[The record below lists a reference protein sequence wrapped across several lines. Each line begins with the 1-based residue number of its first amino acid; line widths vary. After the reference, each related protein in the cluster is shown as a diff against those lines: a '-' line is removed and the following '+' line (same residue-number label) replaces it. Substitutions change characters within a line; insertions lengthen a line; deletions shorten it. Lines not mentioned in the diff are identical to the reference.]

1 VTLPAVSP
9 TSGEALAARLMII
22 EPGSAKT
29 EHLLSTGTNLMGRRV
44 AENTL
49 GVDIALP
56 GSNVSRRHAKLEL
69 HPGGRCELTDLES
82 RNGTYVNGLRVDI
95 ATLESGDVVAIGNY
109 KLIFVLS
116 GYTPSGDGHPAG
128 PKEAAIDQPTLSISG
143 DRSLVELGDSD
154 SSLDMGK
161 TIMRPVDEI
170 MRPIAGGTPI
180 ALAEELSKE
189 SPQVSQL
196 RKKTRMLS
204 VLYQASKA
212 LISATSLDDLL
223 EKVMDLV
230 FENVSAK
237 RGVMILVDGQTG
249 EWIPEKVRY
258 ASDAKAGEKIV
269 LSKSIA
275 GVALRERKSVL
286 INDALVDPSFKSQ
299 ESVKLLGIRSAMC
312 VPLSHLDAVQGLIY
326 LDTSDASDRFTQD
339 DLDMITALG
348 NHAAIAISQ
357 ARLNSE
363 IRKQDIFRRRMARYH
378 SPAVTDRIVEGKEDA
393 LDVHEAEVTVL
404 FADITDFT
412 VFCERHK
419 PAVVRNML
427 NEYFGEMT
435 DVIFRREGTLDKYIA
450 DEILAVF
457 GVPFPHSDDPE
468 RALLTALEMRQ
479 ALMGLNSRRPP
490 NMRFQVKTGINT
502 GRVLV
507 GDVGCL
513 RRMDYT
519 VLGAPVNT
527 AKRIETEALP
537 DQILVGPSTYNSIT
551 KEMFDL
557 RPTKAIPLK
566 GKSAPVQLY
575 ELAGMRK
582 PSPVP

>member
-1 VTLPAVSP
+1 VTLPAASP
-9 TSGEALAARLMII
+9 TSGEAFSARFVII
-22 EPGSAKT
+22 EPGSART
-29 EHLLSTGTNLMGRRV
+29 EHVLPAGVNLIGRKV

-49 GVDIALP
+49 GVDMALP
-56 GSNVSRRHAKLEL
+56 GCNVSRRHAKLEL
-69 HPGGRCELTDLES
+69 HPGGCCELTDLES
-82 RNGTYVNGLRVDI
+82 KNGTYVNGLRVDTV
-95 ATLESGDVVAIGNY
+95 TLESGDVVAIGNY
-109 KLIFVLS
+109 KLIFALTGCV
-116 GYTPSGDGHPAG
+116 PSGDGP
-128 PKEAAIDQPTLSISG
+128 PEQPQEALIEQPTLMISG
-143 DRSLVELGDSD
+143 DSSLVELADSD
-154 SSLDMGK
+154 PLLDMEK
-161 TIMRPVDEI
+161 TIVRPVEDV
-170 MRPIAGGTPI
+170 MRPITNGAPI
-180 ALAEELSKE
+180 AAAGELTTE

-230 FENVSAK
+230 FENVNAR
-237 RGVMILVDGQTG
+237 RGVMILVDGETG

-258 ASDAKAGEKIV
+258 ASDAKPGEKIV

-275 GVALRERKSVL
+275 GAALEEKKSVL

-312 VPLSHLDAVQGLIY
+312 VPLSHLGAVLGLLY
-326 LDTSDASDRFTQD
+326 LDTSDASGRFTQD

-348 NHAAIAISQ
+348 NHAAVAINQ
-357 ARLNSE
+357 AQLNSQ
-363 IRKQDIFRRRMARYH
+363 IRKQDLFRRRMARYH
-378 SPAVTDRIVEGKEDA
+378 SPAVIDRIVEGKEDA
-393 LDVHEAEVTVL
+393 LDVQEAEVTVL

-427 NEYFGEMT
+427 NEYFSEMT
-435 DVIFRREGTLDKYIA
+435 DVIFKREGTLDKYIA
-450 DEILAVF
+450 DEVLAVF
-457 GVPFPHSDDPE
+457 GVPFPHPDDPE

-479 ALMGLNSRRPP
+479 ALARLNSRRPP
-490 NMRFQVKTGINT
+490 DMRFQVKIGINT

-527 AKRIETEALP
+527 AKRIETAALP
-537 DQILVGPSTYNSIT
+537 DQILVGPSTYSSISADV
-551 KEMFDL
+551 FDL
-557 RPTKAIPLK
+557 LPTKAIPLK
-566 GKSAPVQLY
+566 GKSEPVQLY

-582 PSPVP
+582 SSSVP